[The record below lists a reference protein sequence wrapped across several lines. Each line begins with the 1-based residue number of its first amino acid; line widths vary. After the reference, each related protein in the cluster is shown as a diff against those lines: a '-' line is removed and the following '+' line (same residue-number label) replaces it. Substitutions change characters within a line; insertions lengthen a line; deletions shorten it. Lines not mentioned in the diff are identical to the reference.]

1 MNDSIQLTD
10 EQWELIEEYANC
22 DTVSQELQARIDS
35 DIIVSNCIKLMQS
48 AYPIGMSTEQIDD
61 TIQQIVTLQIE

>member
-1 MNDSIQLTD
+1 MNNSIQLTD

-35 DIIVSNCIKLMQS
+35 DIIVSKCIELMQS
-48 AYPIGMSTEQIDD
+48 AYPIGMSTKQTEG
-61 TIQQIVTLQIE
+61 TIQQIVTLQIK